1 MTADLK
7 PTVESFE
14 AGRRL
19 RQTRERQRLTL
30 KRVEELSEL
39 IAAHFQNSEF
49 AVPSSR
55 LSDMETK
62 GVVPSIF
69 RLHSLARI
77 YRISPEKILEWYGV
91 LRAEIFE
98 LKLPEAPLS
107 RIAHVETTDPSI
119 VPITLD
125 PSLDWNEG
133 FDVARVIEQWGA
145 VPFSVLKKFQDRDF
159 LYGYVGSEDF
169 GMDPIL
175 PPGSFVQIDPAKNRV
190 VKAGWQSDYDRP
202 IYAVETRAG
211 LYFSWCSVVDRKL
224 ILEAHPLS
232 KVEIRIFKL
241 DEADV
246 LGQVVGAAIRVGG
259 QKSLFSI
266 VRERR

>member
-19 RQTRERQRLTL
+19 RQTREHQKFTL

-39 IAAHFQNSEF
+39 IAEHFQNNEF
-49 AVPSSR
+49 AIPSSR

-69 RLHSLARI
+69 RVHSLARI
-77 YRISPEKILEWYGV
+77 YRLSPDKILEWYGV
-91 LRAEIFE
+91 LRSEIFD
-98 LKLPEAPLS
+98 LKIPEAPLS
-107 RIAHVETTDPSI
+107 RVAHVETSDAAEVPLALDPSI
-119 VPITLD
+119 
-125 PSLDWNEG
+125 DWNES
-133 FDVARVIEQWGA
+133 FDIVRIIEQWGA
-145 VPFSVLKKFQDRDF
+145 VPFSLLKKFQGRDF
-159 LYGYVGSEDF
+159 LYGYVGSEEF
-169 GMDPIL
+169 AMDPIL
-175 PPGSFVQIDPAKNRV
+175 PPGAFVQIDPSKTRITRS
-190 VKAGWQSDYDRP
+190 GWQTEYDRP
-202 IYAVETRAG
+202 IYAVETRTG

-224 ILEAHPLS
+224 ILESHPLS
-232 KVEIRIFKL
+232 KVEIRILKL

-259 QKSLFSI
+259 RGSLFSI
-266 VRERR
+266 VRERQ